1 MQMFTLLKRLGL
13 SLAMVFIIGC
23 GGSGDAEADA
33 TAEGTEAP
41 VEEAAEAAPAAPA
54 VPGREVLPGASSV
67 RDSLAKKDYA
77 TAVGGLFALR
87 GAATQGEAHTEYLN
101 LYGEVL
107 DTLRAEAAT
116 DPKAAEALAKFNLAT
131 RGR

>member
-1 MQMFTLLKRLGL
+1 MQIFASLKRLGL
-13 SLAMVFIIGC
+13 ALPMALLIGC

-33 TAEGTEAP
+33 AAEAAEVP
-41 VEEAAEAAPAAPA
+41 VEETAEAAPAAPA
-54 VPGREVLPGASSV
+54 APGREVLPGASSV
-67 RDSLAKKDYA
+67 RDALAKKDYD
-77 TAVGGLFALR
+77 TAVGGLMALR
-87 GAATQGEAHTEYLN
+87 GAAQGEAHTEYLT

-107 DTLRAEAAT
+107 DTLRVESTT